1 MRKQKKN
8 KAARRRGEIIQAS
21 DTAVLRQLVERLASA
36 RPDVRRECLEF
47 LRQHAVLA
55 PPAKADAEAEAV
67 FALWEELEPDLAELD
82 EYGGGDHNTQDYVGE
97 LLYELF
103 TKLKKCH
110 LTSDDR
116 RLLLEKVL
124 PYIRSGNA
132 GMDDALY
139 DVAYAACSDKEDWR
153 YLAQRLEGLGKDW
166 PLDHARRIYRRIG
179 DRDKFLALR
188 SRRMEY
194 GADYHD
200 LATFYWEQ
208 GDREQALAVAR
219 EGIRKGKGR
228 MDELRIFLADRAKE
242 SGDRQGY
249 LELQFSQATERLSLT
264 SYQSFK
270 QLCSAEE
277 WQTIEPRMHAATAN
291 AWPQERLKI
300 HMHRE
305 EYDQAIRV
313 LTTLP
318 YPDSRYGADDAIKI
332 AAQLEQKYP
341 DQVLAFYMSGLGNL
355 NQNAPRETYAHKAK
369 AAEKVRHMWVD
380 VIKAPAKWEAWAKR
394 VKTLNLRRSAL
405 QQEFAKVVRDWSTL

>member
-1 MRKQKKN
+1 MKKN
-8 KAARRRGEIIQAS
+8 KAPSRLGEIIRAS
-21 DTAVLRQLVERLASA
+21 DAAVLAQLVERLASA
-36 RPDVRRECLEF
+36 RPDVRRECLDF
-47 LRQHAVLA
+47 LQQHAALA
-55 PPAKADAEAEAV
+55 SSAKADAEAEAV

-139 DVAYAACSDKEDWR
+139 DVAYAACSDNEDWR

-166 PLDHARRIYRRIG
+166 PLDHARRIYRKIG

-208 GDREQALAVAR
+208 DRKSTRLNSSSVRQPSDCR
-219 EGIRKGKGR
+219 S
-228 MDELRIFLADRAKE
+228 RA
-242 SGDRQGY
+242 
-249 LELQFSQATERLSLT
+249 TRLSKN
-264 SYQSFK
+264 S
-270 QLCSAEE
+270 
-277 WQTIEPRMHAATAN
+277 
-291 AWPQERLKI
+291 
-300 HMHRE
+300 
-305 EYDQAIRV
+305 V
-313 LTTLP
+313 
-318 YPDSRYGADDAIKI
+318 
-332 AAQLEQKYP
+332 
-341 DQVLAFYMSGLGNL
+341 
-355 NQNAPRETYAHKAK
+355 APRNG
-369 AAEKVRHMWVD
+369 
-380 VIKAPAKWEAWAKR
+380 KR
-394 VKTLNLRRSAL
+394 LSPVCTPPRRKPGRNSSSRSTCIARNMIR
-405 QQEFAKVVRDWSTL
+405 QFAS

>member
-8 KAARRRGEIIQAS
+8 KAASRLGEIIQAS

-36 RPDVRRECLEF
+36 RPDVRRECLDF
-47 LRQHAVLA
+47 LQQHVALA
-55 PPAKADAEAEAV
+55 PPAKADAEAETV
-67 FALWEELEPDLAELD
+67 FALWQELEPDLAELD
-82 EYGGGDHNTQDYVGE
+82 EYGGGDHDTEDHVGA

-103 TKLKKCH
+103 TKLKKSH

-116 RLLLEKVL
+116 RSLLEEVL

-153 YLAQRLEGLGKDW
+153 HLAQRLEELGKDW
-166 PLDHARRIYRRIG
+166 PLDHARRIYRKIG
-179 DRDKFLALR
+179 DQDKFLALR

-219 EGIRKGKGR
+219 EGMRKGKGR

-242 SGDRQGY
+242 SGDRRGY
-249 LELQFSQATERLSLT
+249 LELQFSQATEQLSLA
-264 SYQSFK
+264 SYQAFK
-270 QLCSAEE
+270 KLCSAEE
-277 WQTIEPRMHAATAN
+277 WKTFEPCIHAATAK
-291 AWPQERLKI
+291 ARPGERLKI
-300 HMHRE
+300 HLHRE

-318 YPDSRYGADDAIKI
+318 YPDSRYGADDALKI
-332 AAQLEQKYP
+332 AAQLEQRYP

-380 VIKAPAKWEAWAKR
+380 IIKASAKWEAWAKR
-394 VKTLNLRRSAL
+394 VKTLNVRRSAL
-405 QQEFAKVVRDWSTL
+405 QQEFAKVVPDWSTL

>member
-8 KAARRRGEIIQAS
+8 RAASSLGKIIQAS
-21 DTAVLRQLVERLASA
+21 DTVVLRQLVERLASA

-47 LRQHAVLA
+47 LQQHAALA

-67 FALWEELEPDLAELD
+67 FALWQELAPDLAELD
-82 EYGGGDHNTQDYVGE
+82 EYGGGDHDTENYVGE

-103 TKLKKCH
+103 TKLKKSH

-116 RLLLEKVL
+116 RSLLEEVL

-153 YLAQRLEGLGKDW
+153 YLARRLEEFGKDW

-200 LATFYWEQ
+200 LATFYWEE

-219 EGIRKGKGR
+219 EGMREGKGR

-242 SGDRQGY
+242 SGDRRGY
-249 LELQFSQATERLSLT
+249 LELQFSQATERLSLA
-264 SYQSFK
+264 SYQAFK
-270 QLCSAEE
+270 KLCSAEE
-277 WQTIEPRMHAATAN
+277 WKTFEPRIHAATAK
-291 AWPQERLKI
+291 AWPQDQLKI
-300 HMHRE
+300 HMHRG

-313 LTTLP
+313 LTALP
-318 YPDSRYGADDAIKI
+318 YPDSRYGADDALKI
-332 AAQLEQKYP
+332 AAQLEQTYP
-341 DQVLAFYMSGLGNL
+341 DQVLAFYMSALGNL
-355 NQNAPRETYAHKAK
+355 DQNAPRETYAHKAK

-380 VIKAPAKWEAWAKR
+380 VIKAPAKWKAWAKW
-394 VKTLNLRRSAL
+394 VKTLNLRRSAF
-405 QQEFAKVVRDWSTL
+405 QEEFAKVVPDWSTL

>member
-1 MRKQKKN
+1 MRKQKKD
-8 KAARRRGEIIQAS
+8 KAGSRLGEIIQAS

-82 EYGGGDHNTQDYVGE
+82 EYGGGDHNTQDNVGE

-103 TKLKKCH
+103 TKLKKLH

-116 RLLLEKVL
+116 RSLLEEVL

-139 DVAYAACSDKEDWR
+139 DVAYATCSDKEDWR
-153 YLAQRLEGLGKDW
+153 YLAQRLEELGKDW
-166 PLDHARRIYRRIG
+166 PLDHARRIYRKIG
-179 DRDKFLALR
+179 DQDKFLALR

-208 GDREQALAVAR
+208 GDREQALAVAS
-219 EGIRKGKGR
+219 EGMRKGKGR

-249 LELQFSQATERLSLT
+249 LELQFSQATEPLSLA
-264 SYQSFK
+264 SYQAFK
-270 QLCSAEE
+270 KLCSAEE
-277 WQTIEPRMHAATAN
+277 WKTFEPCIHAATAK
-291 AWPQERLKI
+291 AWPGERLKI

-318 YPDSRYGADDAIKI
+318 YPNSRYDADDALKI
-332 AAQLEQKYP
+332 AAQLEQRYP
-341 DQVLAFYMSGLGNL
+341 DQVLAFYMSALGNL

-380 VIKAPAKWEAWAKR
+380 VIKVPAKWEAWAKR
-394 VKTLNLRRSAL
+394 VKTVNLRRSAF
-405 QQEFAKVVRDWSTL
+405 QDEFAKVVPDWSTL

>member
-8 KAARRRGEIIQAS
+8 KAASRLGEIIQAS

-36 RPDVRRECLEF
+36 RPDVRRECLDF
-47 LRQHAVLA
+47 LQQHVALA
-55 PPAKADAEAEAV
+55 PPAKADAEAETV
-67 FALWEELEPDLAELD
+67 FALWQELEPDLAELD
-82 EYGGGDHNTQDYVGE
+82 EYGGGDHDTEDHVGE

-103 TKLKKCH
+103 TKLKKSH

-116 RLLLEKVL
+116 RSLLEEVL

-153 YLAQRLEGLGKDW
+153 HLAQRLEELGKDW
-166 PLDHARRIYRRIG
+166 PLDHARRIYRKIG
-179 DRDKFLALR
+179 DQDKFLALR

-208 GDREQALAVAR
+208 GDREQALVIAR
-219 EGIRKGKGR
+219 EGMRKGKGR

-249 LELQFSQATERLSLT
+249 LELQFSQATERLSLA
-264 SYQSFK
+264 SYQAFK
-270 QLCSAEE
+270 KLCSAEE
-277 WQTIEPRMHAATAN
+277 WKTFEPRMHAATAK
-291 AWPQERLKI
+291 AWPEQQLKI

-318 YPDSRYGADDAIKI
+318 YSDSRYGADDALKI
-332 AAQLEQKYP
+332 AAQLEQRYP
-341 DQVLAFYMSGLGNL
+341 DQVLAFYMLGLGNL

-380 VIKAPAKWEAWAKR
+380 IIKAPAKWEAWAKR

-405 QQEFAKVVRDWSTL
+405 QQEFAKVVPDWSTL